1 MPVSLT
7 VEASL
12 PEPRMVRNHTAWRC
26 RPRTEAG
33 FPPHGQSPRM
43 GATSQGANGS
53 SAPLTIRVRVSVPCF
68 RPALGINQEEQ
79 DAGFASVTLT
89 SADQVLN
96 DAATA
101 EGRVVDDP
109 SSYP

>member
-1 MPVSLT
+1 MARAPGWGRRHKART
-7 VEASL
+7 V
-12 PEPRMVRNHTAWRC
+12 VR
-26 RPRTEAG
+26 
-33 FPPHGQSPRM
+33 
-43 GATSQGANGS
+43 
-53 SAPLTIRVRVSVPCF
+53 APLTIRVRVSVPCF

>member
-43 GATSQGANGS
+43 GATSQAANGS
-53 SAPLTIRVRVSVPCF
+53 SAPLTIRVRVSRPLFSPRPWNQPGGAGCWF
-68 RPALGINQEEQ
+68 RFG
-79 DAGFASVTLT
+79 D
-89 SADQVLN
+89 
-96 DAATA
+96 
-101 EGRVVDDP
+101 VDLRR
-109 SSYP
+109 SSP